1 MLKKILFGFAAM
13 LSLAA
18 CTGDYTDWA
27 EPQHNDQPATV
38 TFGNGSVAEVA
49 TIDLAA
55 IEEGQELVQVCNI
68 TAPTASA
75 EGYAPEYTITLGEQ
89 TFALTTN
96 GEMNVAELSDYVVKT
111 YGQRPV
117 ERAIPATIAMWVNN
131 GTTAVKTAT
140 SAVFNV
146 KAVPEAPV
154 IEDVYYLTGTMNGW
168 NNSNTDYALVN
179 GGGDVYADPVFKVV
193 VPCDGNTIEFKVT
206 PASGVGGDWSKCLCA
221 SENEGEFIGNNA
233 GGNFVIPALDAAF
246 VEITFNM
253 LEQTWSYT
261 GKAAYETWYLI
272 GDDIA
277 NGQWHKGNVN
287 EIGVSIIPMGVKSV
301 EESNILVWTGY
312 LAGNG
317 FKLVKTIGDNWNDQW
332 GQGSTFG
339 EYWKN
344 NGGSGNITVPSAGY
358 YTVTLDVVAD
368 VLTVEPYA
376 GTPTDYSSM
385 GIAGSINGW
394 SFDAMTACHA
404 SNNHDWYTNVTSTAG
419 DEVKL
424 GANCDWGTNW
434 GDTAF
439 PYGVGANGGTN
450 IPVSAGNWVVVFNDI
465 TGAYTFI
472 AK

>member
-1 MLKKILFGFAAM
+1 M

-55 IEEGQELVQVCNI
+55 IEEGQELVKVCSI

-89 TFALTTN
+89 TFPINAN
-96 GEMNVAELSDYVVKT
+96 GEMAVAELNDYVVKT

-117 ERAIPATIAMWVNN
+117 ERAIPATISMWVNN

-168 NNSNTDYALVN
+168 DNSNTDYALVN

-206 PASGVGGDWSKCLCA
+206 PASGIGGDWSKCLCA
-221 SENEGEFIGNNA
+221 SDKEGEFVGNNA

-246 VEITFNM
+246 VELTFNM
-253 LEQTWSYT
+253 LDQTWSYA

-272 GDDIA
+272 GSDIA
-277 NGQWHKGNVN
+277 NGAWNNSVDG
-287 EIGVSIIPMGVKSV
+287 IGASIVPMGVKSV
-301 EESNILVWTGY
+301 DESNVLVWTGY

-317 FKLVKTIGDNWNDQW
+317 FKLVNIPGNWDIQW
-332 GQGSTFG
+332 GQGNAFG

-344 NGGSGNITVPSAGY
+344 NGGSGNITVPAPGY

-376 GTPTDYSSM
+376 GTPVDYSSM

-394 SFDAMTACHA
+394 SFDAMTACNA
-404 SNNHDWYTNVTSTAG
+404 ANNHDWYTTVTSAAG
-419 DEVKL
+419 DEVKF

-434 GDTAF
+434 GENAF
-439 PYGVGANGGTN
+439 PYGVGANGGAN